1 MQNAASFMDSV
12 MEVDPHI
19 QATGES
25 EAANPRKRP
34 APSPEEEEE
43 EEIIDKLLPAA
54 AAMKRR
60 RIEEAKGNQQNGVT
74 SERSFDT
81 AQKKIESQKARQP
94 RKELNVKEAVR
105 GRREAEEEAAR
116 KDEEILR
123 DTLEGMT
130 VEEMKNLAVIE
141 EMELPKRS
149 EQAQRRKLIGEVNSR
164 WDERW
169 NGRKNFKKFRRRGEG
184 TQVRRGPTVIVPLEE
199 VKKKDYGIGEEYWVE
214 TERTKKKR
222 KEKDRS
228 IHSQSQSQ
236 HFSTAKS
243 EPIEIPCELAID
255 GELPE
260 SIDLEAP
267 RTTRAHDQTEPND
280 ESSNRSQLSNGKRL
294 GSSYGNGAPAKKQK
308 RFAVQDSDS
317 DSEDELKFRFMKKAR

>member
-1 MQNAASFMDSV
+1 MQNAASFMDSL

-19 QATGES
+19 QETGGS

-34 APSPEEEEE
+34 APPPEEEEE
-43 EEIIDKLLPAA
+43 EEVIDKLLPAA

-60 RIEEAKGNQQNGVT
+60 RIEEAKENQRNGVT

-81 AQKKIESQKARQP
+81 AQKKSEPQKARKP
-94 RKELNVKEAVR
+94 RKELNIKEAVR

-116 KDEEILR
+116 KDEEVLR
-123 DTLEGMT
+123 DTLEGLT

-199 VKKKDYGIGEEYWVE
+199 VKKKGYGIGEEYWVE

-222 KEKDRS
+222 KEKDRN

-236 HFSTAKS
+236 PFSTAKS
-243 EPIEIPCELAID
+243 EPIEIPSELAID

-267 RTTRAHDQTEPND
+267 RTTRAHDRTEPND
-280 ESSNRSQLSNGKRL
+280 ESSNRSQLFNGKRL